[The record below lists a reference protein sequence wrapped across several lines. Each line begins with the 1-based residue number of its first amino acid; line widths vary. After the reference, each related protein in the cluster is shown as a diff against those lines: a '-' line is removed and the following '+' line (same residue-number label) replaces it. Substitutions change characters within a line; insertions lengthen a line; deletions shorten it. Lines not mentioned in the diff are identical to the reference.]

1 LKAKPLISSITPDSL
16 KQWPDASVAVVAH
29 DAGAARLLFSWLKS
43 CKRQLLVYAEGPAL
57 KILDQELPGTGLAHD
72 LRTCLSNAQLL
83 ISGTGWSSDLE
94 HQARVLAAAQE
105 LPSIAVVDHWVNYQE
120 RFERDGN
127 CVLPQSL
134 WVSDKEAAEVAQ
146 NAFPA
151 LPIQQ
156 LPNLWLNQLV
166 EDVKRC
172 RSRNHRTKTHHQGSD
187 LLYLLEPLRDRQS
200 GAPTG
205 HEFMALD
212 FWLAQLPDLIAKGL
226 VHQDRNALRL
236 RLRPHP
242 SETPGKYDAWIA
254 KHSDAW
260 PLQLDPHPSLPES
273 LAYADLAFGC
283 ETQALVAAIA
293 CDINAIST
301 LPPTEP
307 PCRLPHRKLQHLTRL
322 SRP

>member
-1 LKAKPLISSITPDSL
+1 M
-16 KQWPDASVAVVAH
+16 
-29 DAGAARLLFSWLKS
+29 
-43 CKRQLLVYAEGPAL
+43 
-57 KILDQELPGTGLAHD
+57 
-72 LRTCLSNAQLL
+72 
-83 ISGTGWSSDLE
+83 
-94 HQARVLAAAQE
+94 
-105 LPSIAVVDHWVNYQE
+105 VDHWVNYQE

-151 LPIQQ
+151 LAIQQ

-172 RSRNHRTKTHHQGSD
+172 RSRNHRTNTHHQGSD

-226 VHQDRNALRL
+226 VHQDRNALRYGSS
-236 RLRPHP
+236 PS

-260 PLQLDPHPSLPES
+260 PLQLTSP
-273 LAYADLAFGC
+273 
-283 ETQALVAAIA
+283 
-293 CDINAIST
+293 IST
-301 LPPTEP
+301 
-307 PCRLPHRKLQHLTRL
+307 
-322 SRP
+322 